1 MKLTKIFLIFLLIG
15 LWGMP
20 SVGAAQDN
28 TFWLSSH
35 PFDFWSSCI
44 QGAANQ
50 TYTVSFYVDSPV
62 NPDFDASGSRSVESI
77 NGFEF
82 KAIFAGNLAITGV
95 TYPVPA
101 INIGT
106 DTNYVVGFSQPITVV
121 AGEPTLLA
129 TFEVF
134 MGSWQTGELEILSP
148 ETSGSPLPC
157 DVPHGAVYLVT
168 TDRPSI
174 AGTMAFLDADDPDD
188 PLVAA
193 SSAAG
198 ADYPDLR
205 GEIIGVATEG
215 SNWGTLKALYR

>member
-20 SVGAAQDN
+20 SVGAAEDN
-28 TFWLSSH
+28 TFWLSGHLS
-35 PFDFWSSCI
+35 DVWASCI
-44 QGAANQ
+44 QGAENQ
-50 TYTVSFYVDSPV
+50 TYTVPFYVENPV
-62 NPDFDASGSRSVESI
+62 NPDFDASGSRSIENIS
-77 NGFEF
+77 GFEF
-82 KAIFAGNLAITGV
+82 KAIIAGNLAITGV

-106 DTNYVVGFSQPITVV
+106 DPNYVVGFSQPVAVV

-129 TFEVF
+129 TFEIF
-134 MGSWQTGELEILSP
+134 MGSWQTGEPEIVIP

-157 DVPHGAVYLVT
+157 DVPFGVVYLVT

-174 AGTMAFLDADDPDD
+174 SGTMALLDADDPDD

-193 SSAAG
+193 LSAAG
-198 ADYPDLR
+198 VDYPDLR
-205 GEIIGVATEG
+205 MEIVGVATEG